1 VTDLLARVASLFL
14 EPGDAVPT
22 ARSRRAVAVAPAPSV
37 GVLTAQGEGLAVAS
51 AIALT
56 LARATRSRP
65 ALVCAWPPGAL
76 GRVALVW
83 PPAPA
88 ARKLRRSLQA
98 RGIECTAAGQVV
110 RVVLPEPAGDA
121 VATAERAIGAAS
133 CPAVL
138 VVAGPRPEE
147 LDELLLRQD
156 AIVVAAPESGGPV
169 VDLAIASLAERH
181 PAVAACSLPLGPVGR
196 VLAGAGAAAPL
207 GSGRPL
213 APMLEAVT

>member
-1 VTDLLARVASLFL
+1 VTDLLARFASLFL
-14 EPGDAVPT
+14 EPAGAVPV
-22 ARSRRAVAVAPAPSV
+22 ARGRRAVAAPPAPSV
-37 GVLTAQGEGLAVAS
+37 GVLASHGDGLAVAS

-65 ALVCAWPPGAL
+65 ALVCAWPPGAI
-76 GRVALVW
+76 GRPALAW
-83 PPAPA
+83 PSAPA

-98 RGIECTAAGQVV
+98 RGLEGTAAGQVV
-110 RVVLPEPAGDA
+110 RVTLAAPPVQA
-121 VATAERAIGAAS
+121 VAAAERAIGAAS

-138 VVAGPRPEE
+138 LVAGPRPEE
-147 LDELLLRQD
+147 LDDLLLRQD

-207 GSGRPL
+207 GAGRPL